1 MRLTARVESD
11 RVGANAAANG
21 SNWEE
26 DMDQGPDRRS
36 FVFGLMTAVF
46 GAAAWPDAAQASSAI
61 RDQPWAKWDGKDKPV
76 RGGIFRAATEQ
87 YIGKMNPNHWP
98 VLDWIS
104 MGYFHERLMVTDGQ
118 YKPTIPWLLEQVS
131 FEDPQTVL
139 MKLRGNVEFHD
150 GSKFDAA
157 ALKYQI
163 DWIRDPNSK
172 AWTASWLAPLVS
184 VEVVDPLT
192 LRWKFKVPWAAFNG
206 VMANVPGYA
215 LSAAALKADAEKY
228 DSQPQGTGPYI
239 LEEASPGNFLKVK
252 RNPNWWFAKASGN
265 PDMPYFDGIHVSV
278 IPDPAV
284 RLANLR
290 AGKIDALILDKSQY
304 AAVKSDPNLNVW
316 RLPGNHVNALRFNTL
331 KGVFQDV
338 RLRKAVSHAL
348 DRKALIAG
356 TQLGLARLAS
366 CMFPEDH
373 WCHNPEL
380 KPVAYDP
387 ELSKKLLAEAGYA
400 GGLKIRGYYSNT
412 TMGQTIAEA
421 VKNMLAKVGIDW
433 QVELVAP
440 AVSATRMQA
449 ADYDLAT
456 GGWIY
461 IYDPDLMTTG
471 LYHPDGGF
479 NFGRSKNDAAIAL
492 IEAGRREVDLDKRQ
506 KIYWQLEK
514 VLYDSYEDAWL
525 WWEET
530 IAAYRKNV
538 LGWDHEN
545 FLKYRDAWFWAHP
558 LWFKDGKS
566 G

>member
-1 MRLTARVESD
+1 
-11 RVGANAAANG
+11 
-21 SNWEE
+21 
-26 DMDQGPDRRS
+26 MDTNPDRRE
-36 FVFGLMTAVF
+36 FVLGFVVATF
-46 GAAAWPDAAQASSAI
+46 GAMLAPQSAAASGAL
-61 RDQPWAKWDGKDKPV
+61 RDQPWAVWDYKDKPV
-76 RGGIFRAATEQ
+76 RGGYFRTAVER

-104 MGYFHERLMVTDGQ
+104 MGYFHERLMLTDGE
-118 YKPTIPWLLEQVS
+118 YKPTVPWLLEGLK

-139 MKLRGNVEFHD
+139 MRLREGVEFHD

-157 ALKYQI
+157 AVKYQME
-163 DWIRDPNSK
+163 WIRDPKSN
-172 AWTASWLAPLVS
+172 AWTAAWLAPLVS
-184 VEVVDPLT
+184 IDVVDERT
-192 LRWKFKVPWAAFNG
+192 LRWKFNVAWAAFAG

-215 LSAAALKADAEKY
+215 MSATALQADVEKY
-228 DSQPQGTGPYI
+228 DTEPRGTGPYI
-239 LEEASPGNFLKVK
+239 LEEASPDNFLKVK

-265 PDMPYFDGIHVSV
+265 PEMPYFDGIHVLV

-290 AGKIDALILDKSQY
+290 AGKIDALTLEKSQY
-304 AAVKSDPNLNVW
+304 AALKDDPSVTVY
-316 RLPGNHVNALRFNTL
+316 RFPANHVNALRFNTT

-356 TQLGLARLAS
+356 TQFGFARLAS
-366 CMFPEDH
+366 CMFPGDH

-380 KPVAYDP
+380 APVTYDP
-387 ELSKKLLAEAGYA
+387 ALSKKLLAEAGHA
-400 GGLKIRGYYSNT
+400 NGLTVRGYYINT

-433 QVELVAP
+433 QVDLLP
-440 AVSATRMQA
+440 AAVTAKRMQA
-449 ADYDLAT
+449 LDYDLAT
-456 GGWIY
+456 GGWVF
-461 IYDPDLMTTG
+461 IYDPDLMPTG
-471 LYHPDGGF
+471 LYHPNGGF

-492 IEAGRREVDLDKRQ
+492 IEAGRREIDLDKRQ

-514 VLYDSYEDAWL
+514 VLYDAYEDAWL

-530 IAAYRKNV
+530 LVAYRKDV
-538 LGWDHEN
+538 MGWDHEN

-558 LWFKDGKS
+558 LWFKNGKA
-566 G
+566 